1 MISILVFW
9 LAGDN
14 YLEMKIN
21 KMDSYN
27 GSTNTQFSDLLEFVA
42 GWVLLNGFLQQLENL
57 LQIIAISVTKK
68 IDFTQQIL
76 IEINI

>member
-14 YLEMKIN
+14 YLEMQIN

-42 GWVLLNGFLQQLENL
+42 G
-57 LQIIAISVTKK
+57 
-68 IDFTQQIL
+68 
-76 IEINI
+76 